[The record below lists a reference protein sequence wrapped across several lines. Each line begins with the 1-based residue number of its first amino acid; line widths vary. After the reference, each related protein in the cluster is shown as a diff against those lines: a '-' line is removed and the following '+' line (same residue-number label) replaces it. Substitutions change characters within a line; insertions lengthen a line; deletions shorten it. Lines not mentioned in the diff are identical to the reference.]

1 VNTGTNAADSA
12 ACENRLLNRFGTWE
26 ASVNAD
32 AAAEVAKY
40 AAWTTSRPSPAI
52 RESAV
57 ANAKMAVLTAMRRRG
72 GLVAPGPWGGA
83 PGPSGC
89 RGGTP
94 LPEVP
99 VRVSIWARAGYS
111 RARRGEGRGS
121 LTCDRKSHVTIRTQ
135 GRMPCRALLS
145 MANIKS
151 QKKRILRSERERL
164 ENRRYT
170 SKIKTFFRRLET
182 AVAAGDGAQA
192 DTEHRELVQAIDKAV
207 KRGALHRNAGARKK
221 SRAARVRRG

>member
-1 VNTGTNAADSA
+1 VKTGTNAAESA
-12 ACENRLLNRFGTWE
+12 ACENRLLNRFGTCD

-57 ANAKMAVLTAMRRRG
+57 ANAKIAVLTAMRRRG

-83 PGPSGC
+83 PGPSGGV
-89 RGGTP
+89 GGTP
-94 LPEVP
+94 LPDVP
-99 VRVSIWARAGYS
+99 GLVSIWARAGYS
-111 RARRGEGRGS
+111 RARRGEGRGF
-121 LTCDRKSHVTIRTQ
+121 
-135 GRMPCRALLS
+135 LLL

-151 QKKRILRSERERL
+151 QKKRILRAERERL

-182 AVAAGDGAQA
+182 AVAAGDGDQA
-192 DTEHRELVQAIDKAV
+192 DAEHRELVQAIDKAV

>member
-1 VNTGTNAADSA
+1 M
-12 ACENRLLNRFGTWE
+12 
-26 ASVNAD
+26 NAD

-40 AAWTTSRPSPAI
+40 AAWTTSRPRPAI
-52 RESAV
+52 RDSAV

-83 PGPSGC
+83 PGPSGGW
-89 RGGTP
+89 GGTP

-99 VRVSIWARAGYS
+99 VVSIWARAGYS
-111 RARRGEGRGS
+111 RARRGEGCRGF
-121 LTCDRKSHVTIRTQ
+121 
-135 GRMPCRALLS
+135 PLL

-151 QKKRILRSERERL
+151 QKKRILRAERERL

>member
-1 VNTGTNAADSA
+1 MKTGTNAADSA
-12 ACENRLLNRFGTWE
+12 ACENRLLNRFGTCD

-52 RESAV
+52 RDSAV
-57 ANAKMAVLTAMRRRG
+57 ANAKIAVLTAMRRRG

-83 PGPSGC
+83 PGPSGGV
-89 RGGTP
+89 GGTP
-94 LPEVP
+94 LPDVP
-99 VRVSIWARAGYS
+99 GLVSIWARAGYS
-111 RARRGEGRGS
+111 RARRGEGRGF
-121 LTCDRKSHVTIRTQ
+121 
-135 GRMPCRALLS
+135 LLL

-151 QKKRILRSERERL
+151 QKKRILRAERERL

-182 AVAAGDGAQA
+182 AVAAGDGDQA
-192 DTEHRELVQAIDKAV
+192 DAEHRELVQAIDKAV

>member
-1 VNTGTNAADSA
+1 VNTGTNAADRA

-52 RESAV
+52 RDSAV
-57 ANAKMAVLTAMRRRG
+57 ANAKIAVLTAMRRRG
-72 GLVAPGPWGGA
+72 GLVAPGPPGGS
-83 PGPSGC
+83 PGPPGDD
-89 RGGTP
+89 GGVGGDP
-94 LPEVP
+94 FPEV
-99 VRVSIWARAGYS
+99 VVLESICARAGYS
-111 RARRGEGRGS
+111 RARRGEE
-121 LTCDRKSHVTIRTQ
+121 
-135 GRMPCRALLS
+135 CRAEALPSGAADVPQVSLL

-151 QKKRILRSERERL
+151 QKKRILRAERERL

-170 SKIKTFFRRLET
+170 SKIKTYFRRLET
-182 AVAAGDGAQA
+182 AVAAGDGTQA

-221 SRAARVRRG
+221 SRAARVRRR

>member
-26 ASVNAD
+26 ASVNAE
-32 AAAEVAKY
+32 AAADVAKY
-40 AAWTTSRPSPAI
+40 AAWTTSRPRPAI
-52 RESAV
+52 RDRAV
-57 ANAKMAVLTAMRRRG
+57 ANAKIAVLTAMRRRG

-83 PGPSGC
+83 PGPSGGV
-89 RGGTP
+89 GGTP
-94 LPEVP
+94 LLDVP
-99 VRVSIWARAGYS
+99 GLVSIWARAGYS
-111 RARRGEGRGS
+111 RARRGEGRGF
-121 LTCDRKSHVTIRTQ
+121 
-135 GRMPCRALLS
+135 LLL

-192 DTEHRELVQAIDKAV
+192 DVEHRELVQAIDKAV
-207 KRGALHRNAGARKK
+207 KRGALHRNSGARKK

>member
-52 RESAV
+52 RDRAV
-57 ANAKMAVLTAMRRRG
+57 ANAKIAVLTAMRRRG
-72 GLVAPGPWGGA
+72 GLVPPGPWGGA
-83 PGPSGC
+83 PGPSGGAGGGL
-89 RGGTP
+89 RGAP
-94 LPEVP
+94 FPEVP
-99 VRVSIWARAGYS
+99 ISVSIWARAGYS
-111 RARRGEGRGS
+111 RARCGAGS
-121 LTCDRKSHVTIRTQ
+121 RCSCL
-135 GRMPCRALLS
+135 P

-151 QKKRILRSERERL
+151 QKKRILRAERERL

-170 SKIKTFFRRLET
+170 SKIKTFFHRLET
-182 AVAAGDGAQA
+182 AVATGDGAQA
-192 DTEHRELVQAIDKAV
+192 DAEHRELVQAIDKAV
-207 KRGALHRNAGARKK
+207 KRGALHRNSGARKK